1 MKDKENK
8 VFKRADLIIY
18 AILFI
23 IAACLFLQSF
33 KIKSDDVKTNG
44 FSVAVKGTVVMT
56 GDFTTK
62 TYVIKDET
70 SVTVVED
77 GVFEIVS
84 ESGKNVIRISWDD
97 GDVKV
102 TDTDCG
108 TTKEC
113 TRMSLKNGDI
123 ICVPHSLIIRKI
135 GLVADPTV
143 G

>member
-18 AILFI
+18 AILLILSAF
-23 IAACLFLQSF
+23 LFLQSF
-33 KIKSDDVKTNG
+33 KIKSADTKTNG
-44 FSVAVKGTVVMT
+44 FSVAVKGKVVMT

-62 TYVIKDET
+62 TYVINDET
-70 SVTVVED
+70 SVTVVAD
-77 GVFEIVS
+77 DVFEIVS
-84 ESGKNVIRISWDD
+84 ESGKNVICVLWND

-113 TRMSLKNGDI
+113 TYMSLKNGDI
-123 ICVPHSLIIRKI
+123 ICVPHSLIIRTI
-135 GLVADPTV
+135 GVVTDPTV

>member
-18 AILFI
+18 AILLV
-23 IAACLFLQSF
+23 IAVCLFLLSW
-33 KIKSDDVKTNG
+33 KMNDDETKSGG
-44 FSVAVKGTVVMT
+44 FSVAVKGKVVMT

-70 SVTVVED
+70 SVTLVAD
-77 GVFEIVS
+77 DVFEIVC
-84 ESGKNVIRISWDD
+84 ESGKNVISVLWND

-102 TDTDCG
+102 TETDCG

-113 TRMSLKNGDI
+113 TYMSLKNGDI
-123 ICVPHSLIIRKI
+123 ICVPHSLVIRAI
-135 GLVADPTV
+135 GVVVDPTV